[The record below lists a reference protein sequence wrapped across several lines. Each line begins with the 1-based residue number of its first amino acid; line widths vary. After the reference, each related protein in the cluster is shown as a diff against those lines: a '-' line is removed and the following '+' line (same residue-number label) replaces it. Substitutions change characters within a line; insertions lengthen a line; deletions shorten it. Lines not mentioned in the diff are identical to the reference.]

1 MITQNDIIIYVAAKK
16 SSAPKLP
23 LREALVTV
31 ALECVYEPN
40 PTENK
45 QVRNRRR
52 VVIAN
57 FLKRPKHKRQV
68 QACTL
73 YSHEKNNGGEMSL
86 SSYIEEWNR
95 LENQR
100 NDGVSTLGA
109 STLSSKTSTKI
120 DREVLAT
127 DILEIDSYKSLGIPS
142 LAMSDDDGEEIEDM
156 TMDTY
161 ALIGGI
167 TSKPIPGVVI
177 TKDDD
182 NSDKWWYE
190 EDNGSSPTFCDNSL
204 DIKELPD
211 SNYPESNES
220 RSQSLSIESLHDT
233 DEGLNSSIT
242 CGDEVSVILNSA
254 FVAVCPNES
263 LLLPDD
269 HDLKLTV
276 DTDNRMRLVN
286 RQQVSERTTTS
297 NATMTLAS
305 EKQMVSKR
313 DDLFNLLS
321 DWGSSPADIKKLLD
335 ENPHYVKTTRLSD
348 GKLPLHVICGR
359 EIPQAITT
367 DFIAACIEELSKFRM
382 LLKLISWCYVEAC
395 AKHDINGDLPSHVLA
410 RNLINW
416 ILYFK
421 TEMSSAVIG
430 INELQGITT
439 ISKVLSECIDIVL
452 RPISTNLT
460 ACLTTGSQGK
470 ILPLHISILFN
481 SSIDVFKRILETY
494 PDGAGIALS
503 IDSIGSFMPLELTDK
518 IKHDHVGW
526 KKAKYETDIFMNY
539 ESEWCTSLPS
549 TSYEDDITRKADL
562 IFCFSPTSSRADK
575 CRLARLDELVKYEI
589 KQEKGLTTNYLSPA
603 VRSYWVWISAPYK
616 VDEEELEKCDASVDN
631 ILQCLEPWE
640 VKKLACIEAAERH
653 ATVLENCRPSVQ
665 EKLFIILHAAQ
676 ITI

>member
-263 LLLPDD
+263 LLLP
-269 HDLKLTV
+269 
-276 DTDNRMRLVN
+276 
-286 RQQVSERTTTS
+286 
-297 NATMTLAS
+297 A
-305 EKQMVSKR
+305 
-313 DDLFNLLS
+313 
-321 DWGSSPADIKKLLD
+321 
-335 ENPHYVKTTRLSD
+335 
-348 GKLPLHVICGR
+348 
-359 EIPQAITT
+359 EI
-367 DFIAACIEELSKFRM
+367 E
-382 LLKLISWCYVEAC
+382 
-395 AKHDINGDLPSHVLA
+395 
-410 RNLINW
+410 
-416 ILYFK
+416 
-421 TEMSSAVIG
+421 
-430 INELQGITT
+430 
-439 ISKVLSECIDIVL
+439 
-452 RPISTNLT
+452 
-460 ACLTTGSQGK
+460 
-470 ILPLHISILFN
+470 
-481 SSIDVFKRILETY
+481 
-494 PDGAGIALS
+494 
-503 IDSIGSFMPLELTDK
+503 
-518 IKHDHVGW
+518 
-526 KKAKYETDIFMNY
+526 
-539 ESEWCTSLPS
+539 
-549 TSYEDDITRKADL
+549 
-562 IFCFSPTSSRADK
+562 FCK
-575 CRLARLDELVKYEI
+575 
-589 KQEKGLTTNYLSPA
+589 
-603 VRSYWVWISAPYK
+603 
-616 VDEEELEKCDASVDN
+616 
-631 ILQCLEPWE
+631 
-640 VKKLACIEAAERH
+640 
-653 ATVLENCRPSVQ
+653 
-665 EKLFIILHAAQ
+665 
-676 ITI
+676 